1 MQMEAEG
8 MFSAMLFAIA
18 IVALAQF
25 ALYYLRAMLT
35 GVACQPVDR
44 RVFEAAQ
51 VEEPALC
58 GDDFGKLLSL
68 HALTPRLEGARSSLL
83 PVRCYY
89 QAMKKLSTL
98 CGGISPAVAEWTRR
112 EQLLCARFAAVQV
125 DRRLHNNL
133 AHAAAMDSNQ

>member
-1 MQMEAEG
+1 

-18 IVALAQF
+18 IVALGQF

-35 GVACQPVDR
+35 GVACQPVSR

-51 VEEPALC
+51 LEEPALS

-68 HALTPRLEGARSSLL
+68 HALTPRLEGGKSSLFT
-83 PVRCYY
+83 VRCYY
-89 QAMKKLSTL
+89 AAMQKVSKLF
-98 CGGISPAVAEWTRR
+98 GEISPALTEWTQR
-112 EQLLCARFAAVQV
+112 ERLLCARFAAVQI
-125 DRRLHNNL
+125 DRRLHSNL

>member
-1 MQMEAEG
+1 

-18 IVALAQF
+18 IVALLQF

-35 GVACQPVDR
+35 GVACQPVSR

-51 VEEPALC
+51 VAEPALS

-68 HALTPRLEGARSSLL
+68 HALTPQLEGGRTNLL

-89 QAMKKLSTL
+89 ATVQKLSRL
-98 CGGISPAVAEWTRR
+98 FGGISPALAEWTQR
-112 EQLLCARFAAVQV
+112 ERLLCARFAAVQI
-125 DRRLHNNL
+125 DRRLQCNL
-133 AHAAAMDSNQ
+133 AQAAEMNSR

>member
-1 MQMEAEG
+1 

-35 GVACQPVDR
+35 GVACQPVSR

-51 VEEPALC
+51 LEEPALS

-68 HALTPRLEGARSSLL
+68 HALTPRLEDGGRSSLFT
-83 PVRCYY
+83 VRCYY
-89 QAMKKLSTL
+89 ATMQKISHLF
-98 CGGISPAVAEWTRR
+98 GEISPAMAEWTQR
-112 EQLLCARFAAVQV
+112 ERLLCARFAAVQI
-125 DRRLHNNL
+125 DRRLHSYL

>member
-1 MQMEAEG
+1 

-18 IVALAQF
+18 IVALGQF

-35 GVACQPVDR
+35 GVACQPVSR

-51 VEEPALC
+51 LEEPALS

-68 HALTPRLEGARSSLL
+68 HALTPRLEGGKSSLL
-83 PVRCYY
+83 TVRCYY
-89 QAMKKLSTL
+89 AAMQKVSQLF
-98 CGGISPAVAEWTRR
+98 GEISPALAEWTQR
-112 EQLLCARFAAVQV
+112 ERLLCARFAAVQI
-125 DRRLHNNL
+125 DRRLHSYL